1 MTQRAPRI
9 HTEADAIERL
19 KALQLQLGGET
30 VVELHLRTGE
40 VLVATVPERP
50 TVQQFLDAEG
60 NEGTN
65 GVVRLDTGDAGV
77 HLIWLDE
84 VDHVV
89 RLGSC

>member
-1 MTQRAPRI
+1 MTQHAPRV
-9 HTEADAIERL
+9 HTEAAAIDRL
-19 KALQLQLGGET
+19 KALQLQLGGEI
-30 VVELHLRTGE
+30 VAELHLRTAE
-40 VLVATVPERP
+40 VIVATVPERP
-50 TVQQFLDAEG
+50 TVQQFLDADG

>member
-1 MTQRAPRI
+1 MTQHAPRVHI
-9 HTEADAIERL
+9 EADAIDRL
-19 KALQLQLGGET
+19 KALQLQLGGEI
-30 VVELHLRTGE
+30 VAELHLRSGE
-40 VLVATVPERP
+40 VIVATVPERP
-50 TVQQFLDAEG
+50 TVQQFLDADG

-65 GVVRLDTGDAGV
+65 GMVRLDTGDAGV